1 MELTPRQAV
10 EKAHEYWRW
19 LNLKRLV
26 DGNDR
31 FLNGT
36 MPLAITTA
44 KRSPHMPDIPTLM
57 ELGLVDYAVESWNA
71 LFAPAGTPQPIIDRL
86 AEVMAQMA
94 KDEEIRK
101 RMADFGSIAVA
112 NSPAE
117 FAQMLREETDQWAK
131 ALSAIGLKR

>member
-1 MELTPRQAV
+1 MTVR
-10 EKAHEYWRW
+10 
-19 LNLKRLV
+19 
-26 DGNDR
+26 
-31 FLNGT
+31 
-36 MPLAITTA
+36 PLAITTA
-44 KRSPHMPDIPTLM
+44 KRSPHMPAIPTLM
-57 ELGLVDYAVESWNA
+57 ELGLVDYPVESWNA

-94 KDEEIRK
+94 KDEDIRK